1 VLAVDLIGVPF
12 DGWGRRGAQARAAA
26 ALREAGLG
34 QAFDG
39 RRVEQRPGFDLPEPT
54 PERAAA
60 SGMMNEAALLAMVD
74 AVESGVADALSAGRF
89 PLVYGA
95 DCTVLLGIVPALRE
109 AVGQAGLLFLDGHED
124 TTSLDSSL
132 DGEAANMEVGLLL
145 GLTGQLAPDALRS
158 RLPALSEGSL
168 AMLGMRDERLRRELN
183 VASLADRGVLLHDH
197 EETAAD
203 PAGRA
208 REAVAHLPPQWWL
221 HTDLDVLSQSELG
234 AQRVPGDVDEEGGL
248 TWPQLTET
256 VVAALEAGG
265 CRGWSLT
272 IYDPDQDPDGTE
284 ARRIVQFVAEVA
296 PALP

>member
-1 VLAVDLIGVPF
+1 MAPSHGIT
-12 DGWGRRGAQARAAA
+12 RRGFLAGTAFGLAAGA
-26 ALREAGLG
+26 PLAWLAGRHLPR
-34 QAFDG
+34 FTG
-39 RRVEQRPGFDLPEPT
+39 RSEEVLQPEY
-54 PERAAA
+54 
-60 SGMMNEAALLAMVD
+60 AMP
-74 AVESGVADALSAGRF
+74 GRF
-89 PLVYGA
+89 PGRV
-95 DCTVLLGIVPALRE
+95 VRVHNPA
-109 AVGQAGLLFLDGHED
+109 AVKP
-124 TTSLDSSL
+124 LDSSL